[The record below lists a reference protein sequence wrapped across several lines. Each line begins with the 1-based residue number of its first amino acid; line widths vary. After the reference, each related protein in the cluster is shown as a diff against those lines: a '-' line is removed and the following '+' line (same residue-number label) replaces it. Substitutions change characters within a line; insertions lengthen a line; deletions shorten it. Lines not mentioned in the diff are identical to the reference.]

1 MLALYSVQVQ
11 QQAICFIQASCNF
24 RQRAESFTNNVECN
38 NVESFWSFDRELKHS
53 ELDPKFT
60 SSFVLMA
67 ENMEKMDD

>member
-1 MLALYSVQVQ
+1 MLFRSGSNMFYS
-11 QQAICFIQASCNF
+11 SLK
-24 RQRAESFTNNVECN
+24 SFTNNVECN
-38 NVESFWSFDRELKHS
+38 NVESFWSFDHELKHS